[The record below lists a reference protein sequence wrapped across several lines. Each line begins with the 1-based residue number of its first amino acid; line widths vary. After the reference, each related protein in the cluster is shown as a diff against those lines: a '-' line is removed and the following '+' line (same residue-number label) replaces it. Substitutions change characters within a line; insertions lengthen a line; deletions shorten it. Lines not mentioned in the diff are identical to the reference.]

1 MSRLAMGSEDVG
13 FVEALWYG
21 SGGGVAAVRELLWPA
36 SRAYEMAIAVRA
48 KLYEAGVLK
57 SEAPALATVSVGN
70 LTVGGTGKTPFA
82 AWLASQLARSAR
94 PAIVLRG
101 YGGGQDEVE
110 VHRRLNPNVPV
121 VANPDRAAAI
131 REARTRGADVA
142 ILDDAFQHRRIRRT
156 ADIVLLSAEQL
167 VRPIRQLPTGP
178 WREPLHAAKRAHLIV
193 VTRKSA
199 TSADAERA
207 LAMLD
212 AIAPGVPTAVVHLAP
227 RQLVDAARNT
237 TLPLDKLRGAQV
249 VAIAAIGEPSLFA
262 RQLESLGARVSLV
275 AFRDHH
281 AYSNADITAAAARV
295 PRDGL
300 AICTLKD
307 AVKLAPRWPGPS
319 RLWYVSQQLVVEKGA
334 DDMDRLLK
342 RVLDARAS
350 TAITAG

>member
-1 MSRLAMGSEDVG
+1 MGFIEDI
-13 FVEALWYG
+13 WYG
-21 SGGGVAAVRELLWPA
+21 TGGGVAAVRELLWPV

-48 KLYEAGVLK
+48 RLYDAGLLK

-70 LTVGGTGKTPFA
+70 LTVGGTGKTPVA

-101 YGGGQDEVE
+101 YGKDEVE
-110 VHRRLNPNVPV
+110 VHRRLNPDVPV

-131 REARTRGADVA
+131 REAKTRGADVA

-156 ADIVLLSAEQL
+156 ADIILLSAEQL

-199 TSADAERA
+199 STADAERA
-207 LAMLD
+207 IAMLA

-227 RQLVDAARNT
+227 GQLVDAARNT

-249 VAIAAIGEPSLFA
+249 VAIAAIAEPTLFA

-275 AFRDHH
+275 AYRDHH
-281 AYSNADITAAAARV
+281 AYSDADIAAAADRI

-300 AICTLKD
+300 AVCTLKD